1 MKEHNLTVEPIDRL
15 LRNGAMALFERNAV
29 SDDTSPLLT

>member
-1 MKEHNLTVEPIDRL
+1 MKEHNLTVGPTDRL

-29 SDDTSPLLT
+29 SDDTSTPLT